1 MGWRVVAISSIAK
14 LDYKLDYLVI
24 RTKDN
29 VNRIHISEISVLII
43 ESTAVSLTAYL
54 LVELAKNKVDV
65 VFCDE
70 RRFPFARFQPLY
82 GSHDTSDKVRK
93 QVVWPPDVKKAIWS
107 RVVVAK
113 ILGQSAVLD
122 RIGSTEGRD
131 ALLEFA
137 KEVMPGDVTNREG
150 HAAKVYFNRLFG
162 MSFTRTDKDN
172 VINSCLNYGYSL
184 LLSVVAREVV
194 NNGYVTQLGI
204 HHDNMF
210 DDLNLA
216 CDLMEP
222 FRPFIDLLCVQMK
235 PDQFGKDQKLQ
246 LIGFMNRQVN
256 IDSKQQFILNAIEIY
271 VKSVLTSLECGDPS
285 IIKFPDY
292 EFSIYE
298 SSGVL

>member
-29 VNRIHISEISVLII
+29 INRIHLSEISVLII

-54 LVELAKNKVDV
+54 LVELSKNKIDV

-93 QVVWPPDVKKAIWS
+93 QVLWSADVKKTVWS
-107 RVVVAK
+107 KVVVAK

-122 RIGSTEGRD
+122 RIGNTDGKN

-137 KEVMPGDVTNREG
+137 KEVVPGDATNREG
-150 HAAKVYFNRLFG
+150 HSAKVYFNRLFG
-162 MSFTRTDKDN
+162 MSFTRTDKEN

-184 LLSVVAREVV
+184 LLSVVAREIV
-194 NNGYVTQLGI
+194 NNGYITQLGI

-210 DDLNLA
+210 NDLNLA

-222 FRPFIDLLCVQMK
+222 FRPFIDLQCFRMK
-235 PDQFGKDQKLQ
+235 PDQFGKDQKLG
-246 LIGFMNRQVN
+246 LIGFLNRQVN
-256 IDSKQQFILNAIEIY
+256 IDGKQQFMLNAIEIY
-271 VKSVLTSLECGDPS
+271 VKSVFTSLESGETS
-285 IIKFPDY
+285 VIKFPDY

-298 SSGVL
+298 SPGVL